1 MNMNRENIIHTALEK
16 LYKTNGIKATW
27 KETVRGDFDGII
39 TINRKGKKLVFDVV
53 VKNEL
58 RYHQLHAIFNNRKR
72 NGKPVMIIAR
82 KIFATIKEELRENGL
97 AYLEANGNVYINFGD
112 TLIWLDGNKPLE
124 DEKAKADRAF
134 TKTGLKVL
142 LLYLT
147 DATWLNRPYRQVAEH
162 AGVALGAIPDI
173 MATLKKSGYLIR
185 VNNKMKLVYKD
196 EIINK
201 WVEAYE
207 EKLKPNIKLGNFML
221 DSRYEQ
227 DWKQI
232 DWIGEQALW
241 GGEPAA
247 NLLTNYLNP
256 QQFTLYTTQNIKG
269 MIRNYHLLPHDDG
282 QVKVYE
288 KFWKFPD
295 NTQKTA
301 PPLIVYADL
310 LHTNDSRCIE
320 TARII
325 YKQYLRGLAESI

>member
-1 MNMNRENIIHTALEK
+1 MNMENIIHTALEN
-16 LYKTNGIKATW
+16 LYKTTGIKATW

-39 TINRKGKKLVFDVV
+39 TINRKGKKLAFDVV

-112 TLIWLDGNKPLE
+112 TLIWLDGNKPFE
-124 DEKAKADRAF
+124 EEKAKTDRAF
-134 TKTGLKVL
+134 TKTGLRVM
-142 LLYLT
+142 LLYLN
-147 DATWLNRPYRQVAEH
+147 DAAWLNRPYRQVAEH
-162 AGVALGAIPDI
+162 AGVALGAIPPI
-173 MATLKKSGYLIR
+173 TAALKDLGYLVNINKR
-185 VNNKMKLVYKD
+185 TRLVNNEELIKR
-196 EIINK
+196 
-201 WVEAYE
+201 WAEAYAD
-207 EKLKPNIKLGNFML
+207 KLKPSIKLGNFML
-221 DSRYEQ
+221 DIKNERN
-227 DWKQI
+227 WKQI

-256 QQFTLYTTQNIKG
+256 QEFTLYTTQNIKG
-269 MIRNYHLLPHDDG
+269 LIRNYHLLPHENG

-288 KFWKFPD
+288 KFWRFPD
-295 NTQKTA
+295 NTQKTV

-310 LHTNDSRCIE
+310 INTNDNRCIE
-320 TARII
+320 TANII
-325 YKQYLRGLAESI
+325 YEQYLRENI